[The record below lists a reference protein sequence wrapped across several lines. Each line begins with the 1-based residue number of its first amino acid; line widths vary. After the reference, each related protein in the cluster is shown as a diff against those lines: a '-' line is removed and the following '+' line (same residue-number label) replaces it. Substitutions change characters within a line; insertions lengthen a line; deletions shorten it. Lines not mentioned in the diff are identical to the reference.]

1 MMSEPIAQDAFCTC
15 GHRALFHEGRR
26 LTCVMAGCQSCKGFD
41 LAPVKAEWIE
51 ETPTPT
57 ATMTAHGH
65 SHKRMTLTVKYDT
78 DRHFPVYLWL
88 KDGKPCEGC

>member
-1 MMSEPIAQDAFCTC
+1 MGEPIAQDAVCTC

-41 LAPVKAEWIE
+41 LAEWVDK
-51 ETPTPT
+51 TLTPT

-78 DRHFPVYLWL
+78 DRRFPVYVWL